1 MSNAAV
7 GITVG
12 INVGIKIGLVGWACV
27 AMGGCKGPVL
37 TSSTPQASSLASP
50 LNRTVETETL
60 PSPQASALEAPE
72 TQAVD
77 QVRKDP
83 PSPEAPSTSILGR
96 IKQDVKSKV
105 VIAKQDSGQTFLS
118 NVLVSQQAEKLVK
131 GRFNPDLKRL
141 STDTPLENDEYRLEV
156 RQADAAQAIIV
167 AIAKQ
172 PGFASYTGI
181 AYALPGEIP
190 ATGIC
195 KTNIPSQT
203 PPSPPKRIKQGFIC
217 SAGASTAR

>member
-1 MSNAAV
+1 M
-7 GITVG
+7 
-12 INVGIKIGLVGWACV
+12 KIGLVGLV
-27 AMGGCKGPVL
+27 SLAMGGCKGP
-37 TSSTPQASSLASP
+37 TPSSSTSQASPLASP
-50 LNRTVETETL
+50 
-60 PSPQASALEAPE
+60 PSLSRSLDKTPAPSSQASVLKAPE
-72 TQAVD
+72 TQAAA
-77 QVRKDP
+77 QKDLP
-83 PSPEAPSTSILGR
+83 APQASSTSILGR
-96 IKQDVKSKV
+96 IKQDVTSKV

-118 NVLVSQQAEKLVK
+118 NILVSQQAEKLVK

-172 PGFASYTGI
+172 PGFASYSGI

-203 PPSPPKRIKQGFIC
+203 PPSPPRRIKQGFIC
-217 SAGASTAR
+217 STGASTAR